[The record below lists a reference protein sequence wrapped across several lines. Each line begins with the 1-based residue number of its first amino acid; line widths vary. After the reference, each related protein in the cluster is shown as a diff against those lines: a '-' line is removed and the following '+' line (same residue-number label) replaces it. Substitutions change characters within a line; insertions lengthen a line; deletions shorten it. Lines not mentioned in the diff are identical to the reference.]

1 MMGKITLNNVN
12 DVSSVQSSRQSD
24 LKKTDVKTS
33 VSDSSGTG
41 KVFENDRLQLSDQ
54 ASKVGKLVDQIKE
67 LPDVR
72 VDKVNDLREQIS
84 SGDYNPSSEDIA
96 DAILKQESE

>member
-1 MMGKITLNNVN
+1 MGKITLNKLN

-24 LKKTDVKTS
+24 LKKTDEKTS

-72 VDKVNDLREQIS
+72 ADKVNDLREQIS